1 MGPKLKHFEPLKVT
15 PPSDLLECKISDNL
29 EDSCKTLCKICA
41 KPFNLTAMR
50 SHTLSA
56 HNLQITKYKEI
67 HGQFEI
73 LQVVWHRCHI
83 CGKLVLM
90 DSDALGGHIKGTHKM
105 KEKDYKEQYCVY
117 MQRSLTP
124 RASENNELV
133 SRKSMLKRKPS
144 EQTQEELARPRKKL
158 KGAILSKEDFVVVS
172 SDLERE
178 GSNVSTKDSRRLTE
192 ESGRSQTGDEEMQ
205 TEGSDQKRRKKP
217 KKRIEKKIIAD
228 VEEEVAGDSSVE
240 TRKGSMSER
249 RSTKSKESSTRI
261 LSHNIEASVDESLSD
276 QEEKTADDEESES
289 SEMETSFM
297 KQMERM
303 DRITNKSVEVLKK
316 ESRIF
321 RESILGNRGV
331 QMLGGNDREKPPV
344 RNAYKA
350 SSSNSTNEGRS
361 RAGLRKKIEE
371 NFDPFVDVEYDC
383 NLKDCQDCGKVSL
396 VIRLSQLEKKQIGKG
411 RNLYKDSEV
420 SDEEHEEVSDELLAE
435 EGQTSDGGRE
445 NIEENIA
452 RAPVLEELCGG
463 ESSTDLKRDEEAEVG
478 EVGRPLCTKQMP
490 LLKETCLHSEVL
502 SPSFDLTS
510 ESESSD
516 DESNSSEDD
525 EVQQETPSKYGPSK
539 TSETE
544 NGEVE
549 IMSGDK
555 CVKGGWKK
563 SGKGFVWVRG
573 SSIMH
578 NDEVVELQENGN
590 SDDVF
595 DEE

>member
-105 KEKDYKEQYCVY
+105 KEKEYKEQYCVY
-117 MQRSLTP
+117 MQRALTP

-172 SDLERE
+172 SDLERD

-396 VIRLSQLEKKQIGKG
+396 VIRLSQLEMKHIGKG
-411 RNLYKDSEV
+411 RNLHKESEV
-420 SDEEHEEVSDELLAE
+420 SDEEHEVSEEELLAE
-435 EGQTSDGGRE
+435 GQSSDRGND
-445 NIEENIA
+445 NIVEV
-452 RAPVLEELCGG
+452 PVLDELCGG
-463 ESSTDLKRDEEAEVG
+463 ESNTVLNQNNEEE
-478 EVGRPLCTKQMP
+478 EVGRPLCTKKMP
-490 LLKETCLHSEVL
+490 LLKETCLHSEVV
-502 SPSFDLTS
+502 SPSFDLTTS

-516 DESNSSEDD
+516 DDSSEDD
-525 EVQQETPSKYGPSK
+525 EVQQETPDQSVGLQLTNYSPSK
-539 TSETE
+539 TSKPR
-544 NGEVE
+544 
-549 IMSGDK
+549 M
-555 CVKGGWKK
+555 
-563 SGKGFVWVRG
+563 GKLR
-573 SSIMH
+573 
-578 NDEVVELQENGN
+578 LYL
-590 SDDVF
+590 
-595 DEE
+595 